1 MANISQQKRQKML
14 EFLNKLK
21 QEHQDDDSL
30 RALGEIETALNE
42 KKYGLVWEKHT
53 EKVDEM
59 LEKNIPVFIEDKS
72 KKIFFEDSVHGG
84 GTILFWRETTSIH

>member
-30 RALGEIETALNE
+30 RALVEIE
-42 KKYGLVWEKHT
+42 
-53 EKVDEM
+53 
-59 LEKNIPVFIEDKS
+59 
-72 KKIFFEDSVHGG
+72 
-84 GTILFWRETTSIH
+84 

>member
-59 LEKNIPVFIEDKS
+59 LENNIPVFKEVMD
-72 KKIFFEDSVHGG
+72 KKIDADCSGG
-84 GTILFWRETTSIH
+84 GTTSY

>member
-14 EFLNKLK
+14 EFLNELK
-21 QEHQDDDSL
+21 KQHQDDDSL

-59 LEKNIPVFIEDKS
+59 LENHIPIFKEAAH
-72 KKIFFEDSVHGG
+72 KKIASEFSGG
-84 GTILFWRETTSIH
+84 GVQLLIRRR

>member
-1 MANISQQKRQKML
+1 MSNISQQKRQKML
-14 EFLNKLK
+14 DFLNKLK
-21 QEHQDDDSL
+21 EEQQDDDSL

-59 LEKNIPVFIEDKS
+59 LENNIPIFKEVMD
-72 KKIFFEDSVHGG
+72 KKINVDCAGG
-84 GTILFWRETTSIH
+84 GVQLLIRRR

>member
-1 MANISQQKRQKML
+1 MSNISQQKRQKML
-14 EFLNKLK
+14 DFLNKLK
-21 QEHQDDDSL
+21 EEQQDDDSL

-59 LEKNIPVFIEDKS
+59 LENNIPIFKEVMD
-72 KKIFFEDSVHGG
+72 KKINVDCATGG
-84 GTILFWRETTSIH
+84 GTTSY

>member
-1 MANISQQKRQKML
+1 ML

-59 LEKNIPVFIEDKS
+59 LENNIPVFKEVMD
-72 KKIFFEDSVHGG
+72 KKINVDCGG
-84 GTILFWRETTSIH
+84 GTTSY

>member
-1 MANISQQKRQKML
+1 MANISQQKRKKML

-30 RALGEIETALNE
+30 RALGEIETAINE

-53 EKVDEM
+53 EKVNEM

-84 GTILFWRETTSIH
+84 GTIIF